1 MCDCE
6 SCMCPSCA
14 QRDAALT
21 LYVRYK
27 VTSFGAT
34 SLSFLCFIVM
44 YYVHPIGEPPTQKLT
59 ADLV

>member
-1 MCDCE
+1 MFLPGLLKE
-6 SCMCPSCA
+6 LTGTYCA
-14 QRDAALT
+14 SL
-21 LYVRYK
+21 LM
-27 VTSFGAT
+27 SFGAT